1 MVRIRT
7 IRTISAIS
15 INQKF
20 EIFDYMNSGSKTNRI
35 LVIDIARF
43 YAIAL
48 VFYGHF
54 IEELMLLKNPA
65 AASQY
70 KFIYSF
76 HMVLFIVIAGY
87 VAQENRADWSCGK
100 FLKHLFFTRLLPFI
114 FFTVLMMIPPI
125 FFNGKFYGLP
135 LPSIGGYF
143 IGLVNTVF
151 GLPSF
156 CIPSWFLLLIV
167 GVELFHYGVF
177 RFLKDSN
184 AKILIAAIVLY
195 VAGYWLNLKL
205 DLFNPLKGR
214 IVGWNYLFIHEA
226 IILYPFYLMGIY
238 LRRRRIFLNPVSTR
252 ILLPG
257 AIVAFLI
264 VLFTYQLNTGP
275 FNFHVYNYVVI
286 LFSSH
291 GHILLFP
298 LTAIAGCALILLIA
312 GMTRTQKTILWLG
325 QNTFILMCLNGIF
338 YHYINPPTAK
348 WVFET
353 FPNSALSIFGAGII
367 MTAASLT
374 LCMPF
379 IFMFNKY
386 IPQLVGK
393 PKLKGLLLKKEL
405 HFRWLPATLY
415 IAFLFM
421 PLISLVHI
429 SFLSTLRGASTP
441 VGQFTWSN
449 YIHVFQRPELIAS
462 IINSIT
468 YVTSNILMTIPV
480 ALLAAYAF
488 SRYSFVGDK
497 HLFFG
502 FLALRMTPPVVM
514 VLPVFLIFSTLDL
527 INKPFAIALAHCL
540 FNVPISIWVLESF
553 ISAIP
558 KELDETAFIDGYS
571 FFGFFTRILIPL
583 MAPGIAVACFFCYM
597 FSWVEVVFARI
608 LTVTA
613 GKPISMAID
622 ALFGFR
628 TDIGMVMAMT
638 VVSILPGALMV
649 YFVRNHIAKGFMIKQ
664 IN

>member
-1 MVRIRT
+1 MSGDAAKERID
-7 IRTISAIS
+7 
-15 INQKF
+15 F
-20 EIFDYMNSGSKTNRI
+20 
-35 LVIDIARF
+35 IDIARF
-43 YAIAL
+43 YAMAM

-87 VAQENRADWSCGK
+87 VAKESRVEWSCGK
-100 FLKHLFFTRLLPFI
+100 FLKHQFLTRLLPFI
-114 FFTVLMMIPPI
+114 FFTFLMMIPPI
-125 FFNGKFYGLP
+125 FLDGKFFGLV
-135 LPSIGGYF
+135 LPSFVGYST
-143 IGLVNTVF
+143 GLINTVF

-156 CIPSWFLLLIV
+156 CIPSWFLLLII
-167 GVELFHYGVF
+167 GVELVQYGVF
-177 RFLKDSN
+177 RFLRDSN
-184 AKILIAAIVLY
+184 VKILIAAIALY
-195 VAGYWLNLKL
+195 VVGYWLNLKL

-226 IILYPFYLMGIY
+226 ITLYPFYLLGLY
-238 LRRRRIFLNPVSTR
+238 LRRRRIFVNPVSRR

-312 GMTRTQKTILWLG
+312 GMTRTQKTIVWLG

-348 WVFET
+348 WVLT
-353 FPNSALSIFGAGII
+353 NHPKSDLSIFGVGII
-367 MTAASLT
+367 MTVASLA

-393 PKLKGLLLKKEL
+393 PKLKGLLLKEQL

-415 IAFLFM
+415 ISFLFL
-421 PLISLVHI
+421 PLISLVHL
-429 SFLSTLRGASTP
+429 SFISTLKGASIP

-449 YIHVFQRPELIAS
+449 YIHVFQSPALTAS
-462 IINSIT
+462 IINSVT
-468 YVTSNILMTIPV
+468 YVTINILITIPV

-514 VLPVFLIFSTLDL
+514 VLPVFLIFSSLDL
-527 INKPFAIALAHCL
+527 INKPLAIALAHCL
-540 FNVPISIWVLESF
+540 FNVPISIWILESF

-558 KELDETAFIDGYS
+558 KELDETTFIDGYS
-571 FFGFFTRILIPL
+571 FFGFFTKILIPL
-583 MAPGIAVACFFCYM
+583 MAPGIAVACFFCFM

-613 GKPISMAID
+613 GKPISMAIS

-628 TDIGMVMAMT
+628 TDIGLVMAMT
-638 VVSILPGALMV
+638 VLSITPGAVMI
-649 YFVRNHIAKGFMIKQ
+649 YFVRNHIAKGFIIKQ
-664 IN
+664 VS

>member
-1 MVRIRT
+1 
-7 IRTISAIS
+7 
-15 INQKF
+15 
-20 EIFDYMNSGSKTNRI
+20 MNSGSKTNRI
-35 LVIDIARF
+35 FVIDITRF

-65 AASQY
+65 AANQY

-76 HMVLFIVIAGY
+76 HMVLFIVLAGY
-87 VAQENRADWSCGK
+87 VAQESRVGWSCGK
-100 FLKHLFFTRLLPFI
+100 FFKHQFFTRLLPFI
-114 FFTVLMMIPPI
+114 FFTLLMMIPPI

-143 IGLVNTVF
+143 VGLVNTVF

-156 CIPSWFLLLIV
+156 CIPSWFLLLII
-167 GVELFHYGVF
+167 GVELIHYGAF
-177 RFLKDSN
+177 RLLKDAN
-184 AKILIAAIVLY
+184 VKILIAAIVLY

-226 IILYPFYLMGIY
+226 ITLYPFYLLGIY
-238 LRRRRIFLNPVSTR
+238 LRRKRIFVEPVSIG

-257 AIVAFLI
+257 AVLAFLI
-264 VLFTYQLNTGP
+264 VLFTYRLNTGP

-312 GMTRTQKTILWLG
+312 GMTYTQKTIVWLG
-325 QNTFILMCLNGIF
+325 QNTVILMCLNGVF
-338 YHYINPPTAK
+338 YHYINPPAAK
-348 WVFET
+348 WVLANLPKST
-353 FPNSALSIFGAGII
+353 LSIFGVGLM
-367 MTAASLT
+367 MTAASLA

-379 IFMFNKY
+379 IFLFNKFV
-386 IPQLVGK
+386 PQLVGK
-393 PKLKGLLLKKEL
+393 PKLKGSLLKKQL

-415 IAFLFM
+415 ISFLFL
-421 PLISLVHI
+421 PLISLVYL
-429 SFLSTLRGASTP
+429 SFLSTLRGASTS

-449 YIHVFQRPELIAS
+449 YIHVFQSPALTAS
-462 IINSIT
+462 IINSVT
-468 YVTSNILMTIPV
+468 YVSLNILITIPV
-480 ALLAAYAF
+480 ALFAAYAF

-514 VLPVFLIFSTLDL
+514 VLPVFLIFSSLDL
-527 INKPFAIALAHCL
+527 INKPLAIALAHCL
-540 FNVPISIWVLESF
+540 FNVPISIWILESF
-553 ISAIP
+553 ISAVP
-558 KELDETAFIDGYS
+558 KELDETTFLDGYS
-571 FFGFFTRILIPL
+571 FFGFFTKILIPL
-583 MAPGIAVACFFCYM
+583 MAPGIAVACFFCFM

-613 GKPISMAID
+613 GKPISMAIS

-628 TDIGMVMAMT
+628 TDIGLVMAMT
-638 VVSILPGALMV
+638 VLSVIPGALMI
-649 YFVRNHIAKGFMIKQ
+649 YFVRNHIAKGFIIKQ
-664 IN
+664 LS